1 MADATADWTAT
12 LAAMSDAFVSGDNQR
27 GEELLSY
34 ALDGGAPWD
43 IATSTVARALNARR
57 MTDVMPRAPVPSPA

>member
-1 MADATADWTAT
+1 MADATADWAAT
-12 LAAMSDAFVSGDNQR
+12 LAAMSDAFIEGDNRR

-43 IATSTVARALNARR
+43 VATALVARALNTRR
-57 MTDVMPRAPVPSPA
+57 IVCQTPASAVPAPA

>member
-1 MADATADWTAT
+1 MADATADWTTT
-12 LAAMSDAFVSGDNQR
+12 LAAMSNAFIEGDNPR

-43 IATSTVARALNARR
+43 VATATVARALSARR
-57 MTDVMPRAPVPSPA
+57 IGDPTATSEVPAPA

>member
-1 MADATADWTAT
+1 MADATADWTTT
-12 LAAMSDAFVSGDNQR
+12 LAAMSNAFLEGDNPR

-43 IATSTVARALNARR
+43 VATATVARALSARR
-57 MTDVMPRAPVPSPA
+57 IADPTATSEVPAPA

>member
-1 MADATADWTAT
+1 MADATADWAAT
-12 LAAMSDAFVSGDNQR
+12 LAAMSNAFIEGNNPR

-43 IATSTVARALNARR
+43 IATATVARALSARR
-57 MTDVMPRAPVPSPA
+57 IGIQTPTSVVPAPA